1 MAIQLITPLKAR
13 QSLYADFHK
22 DMTFNPITDDLAL
35 KYDEDSVK
43 EAIKNIILTDRGE
56 RLFQPTIGGD
66 IRAMLFE
73 NNTPATLKIIQEQVK
88 TVINSY
94 EPRANVIDVLT
105 TSNIDDESIAV
116 KIIFSIRNR
125 EDPVTVTVFLERVR

>member
-13 QSLYADFHK
+13 QSLYSDFYK
-22 DMTFNPITDDLAL
+22 DMTFNPITNDLAV
-35 KYDEDSVK
+35 KYDEDAVK
-43 EAIKNIILTDRGE
+43 ESIKNIILTDRGE
-56 RLFQPTIGGD
+56 RLFQPTLGGD

-88 TVINSY
+88 TIINSY
-94 EPRANVIDVLT
+94 ETRANVIDVQT
-105 TSNIDDESIAV
+105 TSNIDDNVVAV
-116 KIIFSIRNR
+116 KIIFAIRNR